1 MKVDTYTNT
10 SSFADSDNAIS
21 PMLTTTEFTQQPGR
35 PYTPRP
41 RTPRTSQALR
51 SSKYPAELSAHS
63 SHPDNPHQ
71 HRYEGFEELLR
82 EAGYKETRIF
92 TPERERVSSKTESA
106 GKNENK
112 WTGRGGER
120 ADTTKLRSVV
130 GFLAG
135 FLASGHSDQH
145 GEHNERGSNSG
156 GNFNSSSV
164 AQPQSTTT
172 PLSPSLSASSSSRSL
187 APPSPNMASPGTP
200 QQRHGDI
207 HMHSPSPSNH
217 SRSNLVYLQNNA
229 SYTSI
234 ASTATATQPK
244 YLRSAHMQHR
254 QRQNGGATPSNNL
267 PAPHSLSRSGSS
279 SGLQRQHSDMLP
291 PPVPPLPSQY
301 RDQNN
306 PPPLSPSR
314 PGTPSRYHST
324 RPNSRAQSRPSTP
337 SAHPPRIGQTYSTP
351 GSRDPYAD
359 PAPRLQ
365 STRTEPL
372 PTSRE
377 QMAHPTPSKAH
388 AYLKHMASMQRIL
401 EGPSNPATPL
411 NDSVESIDRP
421 VTREGETEET
431 PKPRPARPRST
442 PSGPLKGLS
451 LWASFTSSSSV
462 NSHSSGSSG
471 FASQSTTATSPPTSS
486 GMGRSVVLSP
496 EQDDGSEPDEEVG
509 GYFDLIRS
517 RSQSRSRA
525 DNGRPRIHVDDVETP
540 GARWWR
546 LRQTKSMMQVKVQ
559 EEDEGS
565 HPAGI
570 RRRKSYLGV
579 RHPTP
584 KPMVDSTNLA
594 VPTPSRP
601 GSASPST
608 TLPYLVTRLSSPAP
622 PETSDHS
629 RGRTQA
635 KKTRVYCRSQSVPR
649 QGVSGRSRRWGLGGN
664 TSTAQEPVPIL
675 MANTSSDSES
685 VNEEDDPKER
695 YFSGWGLD
703 SDASASASL
712 LSPPVV
718 GGGGAESV
726 ITPTLEVPVPSL
738 PPRQNSIRSLRRH
751 LKLDEQQA
759 GDAGDVP
766 PIVLTAGRG
775 QARPRGGLPGGWH
788 S

>member
-1 MKVDTYTNT
+1 
-10 SSFADSDNAIS
+10 
-21 PMLTTTEFTQQPGR
+21 MLATTELSQQPGR

-41 RTPRTSQALR
+41 RTPRTSQASR
-51 SSKYPAELSAHS
+51 SSKYPTELSAHS
-63 SHPDNPHQ
+63 PHPHNPHQ

-82 EAGYKETRIF
+82 EAGYKEIRIF

-112 WTGRGGER
+112 RAGRGGER

-135 FLASGHSDQH
+135 FLASGHSEQ
-145 GEHNERGSNSG
+145 GSNSG
-156 GNFNSSSV
+156 DNFNSSNV
-164 AQPQSTTT
+164 AQPPSTTT
-172 PLSPSLSASSSSRSL
+172 PLSPSL

-200 QQRHGDI
+200 QQAHGDI

-217 SRSNLVYLQNNA
+217 SRNNLVYLQNNA
-229 SYTSI
+229 SYTSV

-254 QRQNGGATPSNNL
+254 QRQNGGATTSNN
-267 PAPHSLSRSGSS
+267 PAPHHSLSRSGSS

-306 PPPLSPSR
+306 PSPLPTSR
-314 PGTPSRYHST
+314 PGTPPRYHST

-337 SAHPPRIGQTYSTP
+337 SAHPPRIGQTHSTP
-351 GSRDPYAD
+351 GYRDPYAD
-359 PAPRLQ
+359 RAPRLQ

-372 PTSRE
+372 PTSHER
-377 QMAHPTPSKAH
+377 MAHPMPSKAH

-401 EGPSNPATPL
+401 EGPSNQAISL
-411 NDSVESIDRP
+411 SDSMESTDRP
-421 VTREGETEET
+421 ATREGETEET

-442 PSGPLKGLS
+442 PGGPLKGLN

-496 EQDDGSEPDEEVG
+496 EQDDGSEPDEEAG

-525 DNGRPRIHVDDVETP
+525 DSGRPRIHADDVETP
-540 GARWWR
+540 GARWWK

-565 HPAGI
+565 HPTEI

-594 VPTPSRP
+594 VPTPSRAA
-601 GSASPST
+601 SASPSPA
-608 TLPYLVTRLSSPAP
+608 LPYLVTRLSSPAP
-622 PETSDHS
+622 PETSEHS

-664 TSTAQEPVPIL
+664 TSTPQEPVPIL

-685 VNEEDDPKER
+685 VNEEDDQKER

-712 LSPPVV
+712 LSPPVS

-726 ITPTLEVPVPSL
+726 VTPTLEVPVPSP

-751 LKLDEQQA
+751 LKLDEQHA

-766 PIVLTAGRG
+766 PVVVLTAGRG